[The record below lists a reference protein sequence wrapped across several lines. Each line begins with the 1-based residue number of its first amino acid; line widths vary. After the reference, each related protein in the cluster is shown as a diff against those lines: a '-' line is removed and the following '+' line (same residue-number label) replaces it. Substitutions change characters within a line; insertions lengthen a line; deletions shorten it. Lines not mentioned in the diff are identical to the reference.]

1 MRRRWLPQARSS
13 ALTRQHPKLFRFA
26 GVRIAAITAIVGV
39 TRIADIITA
48 GLAVA
53 VTTVVIDG
61 ITVS

>member
-1 MRRRWLPQARSS
+1 
-13 ALTRQHPKLFRFA
+13 LFRFA
-26 GVRIAAITAIVGV
+26 GVRIAAITAIAGV

-61 ITVS
+61 ISVS